1 MADDKRDNLI
11 QITIVLIVA
20 VTGLAIIFGLL
31 GGGLTGGGMMGGMM
45 GFGGLFMLIPVVF
58 VILLIYALV
67 DRDRPT
73 YLAGTCYEIENPTQ
87 VLEHRY
93 ARGEL
98 SREDYLRMRDDLSR
112 RY

>member
-1 MADDKRDNLI
+1 MAGDQRDTLI
-11 QITIVLIVA
+11 QISIVLIVA

-31 GGGLTGGGMMGGMM
+31 GGGLTDGGMMGGMM
-45 GFGGLFMLIPVVF
+45 GFGGLFMLVPVVF

-73 YLAGTCYEIENPTQ
+73 YLVGTCFDLDNPMQ

-98 SREDYLRMRDDLSR
+98 SREDYLRMREDLSR
-112 RY
+112 R